1 MPPTMIP
8 ASARPS
14 PSSCVRLICRR
25 AMMPVISPAGAKT
38 KASTSDRIARELVG
52 RP

>member
-14 PSSCVRLICRR
+14 PCSPVWRICRR
-25 AMMPVISPAGAKT
+25 ATMPSTSPTGLKT
-38 KASTSDRIARELVG
+38 NAITSDRIASVFVG
-52 RP
+52 RG